1 MCCAPTL
8 GYHGQPPGAPW
19 GSPLSPMGPHLGSL
33 METPRGT
40 PWERLGET
48 KGGPGECPAAA
59 LGNPLNPGWR
69 KLKTHQK
76 IKSFNPGA
84 PVEPRGGRGTQP
96 FPFKGP
102 FKAVALFGPLRRA
115 PEPFG
120 DLVDF
125 FAQRGWKR
133 VPAAPRRV
141 KIKILSFQIK
151 NNGKIEKQNYFK
163 MSLHFWTLF
172 PFDPRVGPSD
182 PWAHG
187 DLFASCRR

>member
-84 PVEPRGGRGTQP
+84 PVEPRGAGEPSPSLLKAHSKPLLCLGRY
-96 FPFKGP
+96 
-102 FKAVALFGPLRRA
+102 VGPL
-115 PEPFG
+115 
-120 DLVDF
+120 
-125 FAQRGWKR
+125 
-133 VPAAPRRV
+133 
-141 KIKILSFQIK
+141 
-151 NNGKIEKQNYFK
+151 
-163 MSLHFWTLF
+163 
-172 PFDPRVGPSD
+172 GPSEIWWTFLPSAGGSECQRRLD
-182 PWAHG
+182 ESKSKYC
-187 DLFASCRR
+187 LFKLKITEKLKNKIISK